1 MVNDISFKVIN
12 KGKDFIEL
20 EVVNS
25 DNTILRPLV
34 EELSRDPMVL
44 ETKYHIDHPNLD
56 NPKIYIK
63 VKEGKPQAAVKRALR
78 KIEKVF
84 EDLEA
89 EALKQL
95 GS

>member
-1 MVNDISFKVIN
+1 MADDLSFKVVN

-25 DNTILRPLV
+25 DNTILRPLI

-44 ETKYHIDHPNLD
+44 ETKYHIEHPVLD

-63 VKEGKPQAAVKRALR
+63 VKEGKPQAAVKRALK

-89 EALKQL
+89 EAIKQL